1 MSYDLPIIKE
11 KTERAVRILLKN
23 DLFLLQNNAD
33 EITIS
38 HKLAEYL
45 QQEFLDWHVDCEYNR
60 NRDEIKEIGDA
71 RVRPD
76 IIVHIRNIKN
86 NLLIVEIKKS
96 NTTDDINSDKERLKN
111 FTLSGEYKYQFGLFI
126 LFYVGDEFE
135 VAPDI
140 EYYKDGQNLE

>member
-23 DLFLLQNNAD
+23 DIFLLQNKAD

-45 QQEFLDWHVDCEYNR
+45 QQDFVDWHVDCEYNR
-60 NRDEIKEIGDA
+60 NREQIKELEDA

-76 IIVHIRNIKN
+76 IIVHIRNTKN

-111 FTLSGEYKYQFGLFI
+111 FTSPGEYEYQFGLFI
-126 LFYVGDEFE
+126 LFYVGIEFE
-135 VAPDI
+135 KAPEI
-140 EYYKDGQNLE
+140 EYYKEGQNLE